1 MNINPLFFSHFWLI
15 TGALAYAGVLLLALR
30 AAPWWRLKNPDDL
43 NVLLYAILG
52 VFFLWVLNAD
62 IPARQSLT
70 ELNFHLLGA
79 TLMTLMFG
87 WAFAILAMSVALTTV
102 TLMTSHGDISSLLT
116 LPWEALA
123 TSVVPVLISYR
134 LFRLV
139 DRRLPNHFFIY
150 IFICA
155 FFGAALSMA
164 GAIITTSGI
173 HYLSGSLSVTRLT
186 DTYLPYGLIL
196 MLPEAFINGML
207 MTVFVAYR
215 PEWVSTFDDQ
225 RYLKGH

>member
-1 MNINPLFFSHFWLI
+1 MSVNPHYFSNFWLI
-15 TGALAYAGVLLLALR
+15 VGLLVYAGVLVSALR
-30 AAPWWRLKNPDDL
+30 SAQWRRLLNPDDL
-43 NVLLYAILG
+43 NVILYAMLG
-52 VFFLWVLNAD
+52 VFFLWSMNAD
-62 IPARQSLT
+62 IPARQTLT

-87 WAFAILAMSVALTTV
+87 WAFAILAMSAVLTTV
-102 TLMTSHGDISSLLT
+102 TLMASHGDFTSLLT
-116 LPWEALA
+116 LPWNALA
-123 TSVVPVLISYR
+123 TCVLPVLISYH
-134 LFRLV
+134 LFRIV

-164 GAIITTSGI
+164 GAILTTSGI
-173 HYLSGSLSVTRLT
+173 HYLSGSLSFARLT
-186 DTYLPYGLIL
+186 YTYLPYGLIL

-225 RYLKGH
+225 RYLKNH